1 MQRRGCEPSLQW
13 SPPCLVSW
21 YRAPPILILLLVRL
35 ANTGT
40 CPRDH
45 AQHPFRQLLGAQAG
59 GEPDDSKLYVAHLP
73 PTMDDD
79 NLRRL
84 FSTYG
89 VVRALGATF
98 FLHFGPRSWHTWL

>member
-1 MQRRGCEPSLQW
+1 M
-13 SPPCLVSW
+13 SPACSGLCLVWHAGIGPRSSW
-21 YRAPPILILLLVRL
+21 SCSWSALAIQACIPEIMPNILSD
-35 ANTGT
+35 TW
-40 CPRDH
+40 
-45 AQHPFRQLLGAQAG
+45 LGAQAG

-98 FLHFGPRSWHTWL
+98 FLHFGPRSWLTWL

>member
-1 MQRRGCEPSLQW
+1 M
-13 SPPCLVSW
+13 
-21 YRAPPILILLLVRL
+21 RA
-35 ANTGT
+35 
-40 CPRDH
+40 
-45 AQHPFRQLLGAQAG
+45 AQGG

-89 VVRALGATF
+89 VVRPCPSCP
-98 FLHFGPRSWHTWL
+98 H